1 MVKHLS
7 IILSKHIYN
16 VVVQRVIGI
25 SLSFK
30 LMFTF
35 YNYDISL
42 TWIKLKYSFAVYI
55 SIISDIFP
63 LDPISF
69 ISLEAVAQY
78 SSIKSNQYT
87 GRNRLRV
94 KTTFNFNSPSCK
106 GYYCFLVKIKWYHS
120 SLLQNSSLTTSRKT
134 DNFKIYQHPANQQ
147 NLLTAIIKEEAISRY
162 YVGIPEEWWI

>member
-106 GYYCFLVKIKWYHS
+106 GYYCFLVKIKWYNS
-120 SLLQNSSLTTSRKT
+120 SLLVVTVVLTVVQWLQAVR
-134 DNFKIYQHPANQQ
+134 Q
-147 NLLTAIIKEEAISRY
+147 IISKYIS
-162 YVGIPEEWWI
+162 IPQINRIFLRR